1 VAEDT
6 DPAKN
11 ALTNSIADKKTSE
24 TFFIFSPLFECKM
37 GYEPTF
43 SYTLRHPTLDFYY
56 LLLSLNPAILWKIR
70 YNQTVTTLND
80 TELIARIAQGDERAF
95 LTIYDSYAGRVH
107 ALTLRILNDPML
119 AEEATQDTFLKLWSR
134 ARLYLNERGSL
145 LLWLLTI
152 ARRTALDRLRL
163 EARRPV
169 LSDSN
174 DPDEDWQFIPDLDT
188 VPEEARWRSLYFAVQ
203 SLQTEHRQ
211 VIELA
216 YYQGMS
222 QSEIAEVLGWP
233 LGTVKTRLRAAME
246 HLRAKWNAE

>member
-1 VAEDT
+1 MTNPDDVELVTRVAHGEE
-6 DPAKN
+6 N
-11 ALTNSIADKKTSE
+11 
-24 TFFIFSPLFECKM
+24 
-37 GYEPTF
+37 
-43 SYTLRHPTLDFYY
+43 
-56 LLLSLNPAILWKIR
+56 
-70 YNQTVTTLND
+70 
-80 TELIARIAQGDERAF
+80 AF
-95 LTIYDSYAGRVH
+95 LMLYDRYVSRVYG
-107 ALTLRILNDPML
+107 LMLRILNDPML

-163 EARRPV
+163 EARRPL
-169 LSDSN
+169 LSNSS
-174 DPDEDWQFIPDLDT
+174 DPDDAWDLIPDINSL
-188 VPEEARWRSLYFAVQ
+188 PEESRWRSLHFAVQ
-203 SLQTEHRQ
+203 SLQVEHRQ

-246 HLRAKWNAE
+246 HLREKWNQE